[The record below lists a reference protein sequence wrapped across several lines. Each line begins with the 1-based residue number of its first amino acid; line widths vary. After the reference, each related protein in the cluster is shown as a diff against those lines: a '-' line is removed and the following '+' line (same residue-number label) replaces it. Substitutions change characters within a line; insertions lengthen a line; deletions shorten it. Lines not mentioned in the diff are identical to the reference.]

1 METKKNYIFK
11 YIYITTYTT
20 WLIFAEFVNGINSLK
35 SFIRIYTKETK
46 AITNYIRNIVI
57 LVHKLH
63 KSIRKKF

>member
-1 METKKNYIFK
+1 METKKINIQYLNIYEYI
-11 YIYITTYTT
+11 T
-20 WLIFAEFVNGINSLK
+20 WLIFTEFVNGINSLK

-57 LVHKLH
+57 LVYKLH